1 MKRQFLL
8 IFFAFLITSIAAQ
21 KDSLQLGDRY
31 AEDQIYVLISYNQ
44 LFDQPSQVKGS
55 GFSYGLSAGFI
66 KDFTLNKE
74 GSISVGL
81 GFGYNFDSFNHGLK
95 VSQIANEV
103 TFEVANALTSNKLST
118 SNLEFPVEIRWRGS
132 NATEYKFWRVYAG
145 VKATYN
151 LSNTFKYNDG
161 TQSFTFDDVSRFNKW
176 QYGLT
181 LSVGYDAFTA
191 HVYYGLNS
199 ILKDSTIGT
208 TDISTKV
215 MRIGL
220 IFYLL

>member
-1 MKRQFLL
+1 MKKQFLFL
-8 IFFAFLITSIAAQ
+8 FFGFLFTSINAQ

-31 AEDQIYVLISYNQ
+31 AEDQLYVLISYNQ
-44 LFDQPSQVKGS
+44 LFDQPNQVKGS

-66 KDFTLNKE
+66 KDFILNKE
-74 GSISVGL
+74 GSFSIGL

-95 VSQIANEV
+95 VSQINNEV
-103 TFEVANALTSNKLST
+103 TFEIDNALTSNKLST
-118 SNLEFPVEIRWRGS
+118 SNLEFPFEIRWRGS
-132 NATEYKFWRVYAG
+132 NANKYRFWRVYAG

-151 LSNTFKYNDG
+151 LSNSFKYNNG
-161 TQSFTFDDVSRFNKW
+161 AQSFVFNNVSRYNKW

-181 LSVGYDAFTA
+181 LSIGYDAFTA
-191 HVYYGLNS
+191 HMYYGLNS
-199 ILKDSTIGT
+199 ILKDSSIGT
-208 TDISTKV
+208 TDISTKI